1 MKFWSLVVLVALL
14 LSGTALVSAQNDLVQ
29 YVLAVYENSIN
40 LETFVYE
47 SETAIAQEMN
57 MGAAGMGAMENEV
70 TQTVTVTGIRNEDG
84 FDFSA
89 VSESDMG
96 MMGMSAVLNF
106 ELIRVDGVLYGRGS
120 SDGEGM
126 MANIMAEMFPAD
138 WTNITEDGERYPG
151 FGAYTAMDSALIE
164 QFANPLGLFPFTPA
178 AVKDLVELDPE
189 EIDGRAVR
197 VFQFDVDFENLDAD
211 VVNAIVD
218 TVAGA
223 TASSGG
229 AAGAGIDLETMMQ
242 DIMQSIEATITIY
255 VDDAEGIILQSI
267 VDQTLDF
274 AMEIPGLDGELGIE
288 QNAVTTISLLEYNTP
303 VTIEAPM

>member
-1 MKFWSLVVLVALL
+1 
-14 LSGTALVSAQNDLVQ
+14 
-29 YVLAVYENSIN
+29 
-40 LETFVYE
+40 
-47 SETAIAQEMN
+47 
-57 MGAAGMGAMENEV
+57 
-70 TQTVTVTGIRNEDG
+70 
-84 FDFSA
+84 
-89 VSESDMG
+89 
-96 MMGMSAVLNF
+96 
-106 ELIRVDGVLYGRGS
+106 
-120 SDGEGM
+120 M